1 MPKPIQHTIS
11 ATSASDF
18 DNWLTQTDP
27 FATSDPMFLAEGD
40 SWFNK
45 FYPARGNMLEQIDL
59 TQRTRMLDH
68 SWSGDK
74 ADDMFAPHR
83 IAAVAQYLDLYSYQ
97 AILLSAGGNDVIG
110 NIGEL
115 LTSTGN
121 NARLS
126 NPAVENAFDKV
137 EKYLRAFCDAR
148 STSSRNASTRIFI
161 HTYDFV
167 VPRNAPV
174 KGKIAGPWV
183 YPRLMAKDV
192 TDKNVQKNLVN
203 ELLIRWLARLT
214 TLAEPTSGKHIDGF
228 HVLLTQGMLTP
239 ANANDSGRSG
249 DWEDEIHPTVA
260 GYRKIT
266 AQLVNPLLNGILAG
280 A

>member
-1 MPKPIQHTIS
+1 MKPIQHTIS

-27 FATSDPMFLAEGD
+27 FATSDPMFLADGD

-59 TQRTRMLDH
+59 NQRCRILDH

-74 ADDMFAPHR
+74 ADGMFAPHR
-83 IAAVAQYLDLYSYQ
+83 IAAVAQYLDLYQFQ
-97 AILLSAGGNDVIG
+97 AILLSAGGNDIIG
-110 NIGEL
+110 NVGDL
-115 LTSTGN
+115 LTTTGN
-121 NARLS
+121 TARLAD
-126 NPAVENAFDKV
+126 NKVIAAFDNV
-137 EKYLRAFCDAR
+137 EQYLRAFCDAR
-148 STSSRNASTRIFI
+148 TTSSRNKNTRIFI
-161 HTYDFV
+161 HAYDFV

-183 YPRLMAKDV
+183 YPRLMTQGV
-192 TDKNVQKNLVN
+192 TNQTVQKNIVS
-203 ELLIRWLARLT
+203 ELLTRWLARLS
-214 TLAEPTSGKHIDGF
+214 TLADPNSAQHIAGL
-228 HVLLTQGMLTP
+228 HVFLTQGILTP
-239 ANANDSGRSG
+239 ANPNDTGRSA
-249 DWEDEIHPTVA
+249 DWEDEIHPTIN

-266 AQLVNPLLNGILAG
+266 TQLVNPTLNAILAG